1 MQISK
6 QKIKKEQDI
15 AVYEYIY
22 IYIYNKRIFNLINF
36 KNKNNKKHAR
46 SLLKDYQTYTIEYM

>member
-22 IYIYNKRIFNLINF
+22 IFIFIIREYLI
-36 KNKNNKKHAR
+36 
-46 SLLKDYQTYTIEYM
+46 